1 MPIKALALSI
11 LSFEA
16 TWFDLNEATG
26 IMCTREEK
34 LFLKLLITQWR
45 PNTETEAHVSLLRH
59 MSCYDV
65 TTNNAI
71 GSLKRR
77 SATSVIKEFQQ
88 RTNIICSVY
97 RAMLYYACILH
108 EIRSLLNRENK

>member
-16 TWFDLNEATG
+16 SWFDLNEATG

-45 PNTETEAHVSLLRH
+45 LNTETEAHVSLIRH

-65 TTNNAI
+65 TSNNAI

-77 SATSVIKEFQQ
+77 SVMSVIEEFQQ
-88 RTNIICSVY
+88 RTNIICSV
-97 RAMLYYACILH
+97 
-108 EIRSLLNRENK
+108 